1 MKKMKKIL
9 VVITFF
15 FVPFFSFAGSS
26 WDQPPEKIIDNLKSS
41 VQDTS
46 VQGKIPWQG
55 KGITESLKWVK
66 NWWGW
71 YIQWLAYIWLSAA
84 LLLIIYNWILIL
96 ANFWEENK
104 LSKAK
109 KRFMSLI
116 IWVVLVTSA
125 YIIIKLVVSF
135 VWSIF

>member
-1 MKKMKKIL
+1 MKKMKRIL
-9 VVITFF
+9 FSILLLFI
-15 FVPFFSFAGSS
+15 PFFSFAGSWEQS
-26 WDQPPEKIIDNLKSS
+26 PGWVVDDLKSS
-41 VQDTS
+41 VQDTNL
-46 VQGKIPWQG
+46 QNQIPWQWVW
-55 KGITESLKWVK
+55 ITDSLEWVK
-66 NWWGW
+66 KWSWW
-71 YIQWLAYIWLSAA
+71 YLQWLAYIWLSAA

-125 YIIIKLVVSF
+125 YVIIKLVVSF